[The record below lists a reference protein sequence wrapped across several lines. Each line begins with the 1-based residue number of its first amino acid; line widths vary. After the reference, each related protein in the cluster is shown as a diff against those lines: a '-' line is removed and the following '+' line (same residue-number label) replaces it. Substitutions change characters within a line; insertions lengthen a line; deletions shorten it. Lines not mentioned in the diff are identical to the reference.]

1 MIKYLITGGSGFV
14 GKHFTDHI
22 LNNYSEADILNIDIS
37 ESENMNIKFEKLDLL
52 DNEKLS
58 EIISKYKPDRILHLA
73 SFSSVAF
80 SWRNPVKSFANNTN
94 IFLNLLEAVRSANI
108 NPRIISV
115 GSSEEY
121 GNLPEENYPLTE
133 STKVNPVSPYAVARV
148 SQEMLSRVYVNG
160 YGLDIIMTRS
170 FNHIG
175 PYQKEVFVVPS
186 FVKQFA
192 EAKLHNK
199 TDIDLITGDIS
210 VSRDFVDVRDVVKAY
225 ELLFQKGESGELYNI
240 CSGKPTKLKEIINIL
255 SEITGI
261 KANINISDDLLRPTD
276 IKQVYGE
283 SKKINDKT
291 GWQPEI
297 KLTKSIEDMLEV
309 SLEEKR

>member
-283 SKKINDKT
+283 NKKINDKT